1 MSQHAVPAD
10 LDTPAPVAGEGT
22 TTPPAEQTP
31 LGREEPPALVGDG
44 AACALPTPAGAR
56 PARTW
61 VGPNA
66 AQRLALLRRTRS
78 IAIVGASAN
87 ASRASYF
94 VSTYL
99 LSSSPYDVYFVNPRA
114 TEILGRPV
122 YPSLAALPVV
132 PDLVDVFRRHDDLPT
147 VLDEAIEVGART
159 LWLQL
164 GSWHE
169 DVARRGE
176 AAGLDVVMDR
186 CVKIEH
192 ARFHGGLHLAGFDTG
207 VISSRRALG

>member
-1 MSQHAVPAD
+1 MTD
-10 LDTPAPVAGEGT
+10 
-22 TTPPAEQTP
+22 
-31 LGREEPPALVGDG
+31 
-44 AACALPTPAGAR
+44 ACALPGAR
-56 PARTW
+56 PVPAEVDAPSVTGAATTATTPAAQQTPLQRDEAPPTRTW
-61 VGPNA
+61 VGPSA
-66 AQRLALLRRTRS
+66 PERLALLRRTRS

-87 ASRASYF
+87 PSRASYF
-94 VSTYL
+94 VATYL

-114 TEILGRPV
+114 SEILGRPV
-122 YPSLAALPVV
+122 YPSLEALPVV

-147 VLDEAIEVGART
+147 VLDETLAVGAKT

-169 DVARRGE
+169 DVARRAE
-176 AAGLDVVMDR
+176 DAGLDVVMDR

-207 VISSRRALG
+207 VISSRRAL